1 MTTVQEYID
10 MGFSLHQE
18 GNLEE
23 AENKYN
29 QALELDSENAEVC
42 NLMGVLKLQQ
52 SDVQTAIDWT
62 EKAISLESSVY
73 FYETLFQ
80 EYIRAGLYNKIVA
93 RQEEILKKFPKNF
106 SLLFNIALAYKNL
119 NRNREA
125 IHFYDKALKINP
137 TSYQAWFNIAHL
149 YSVEAETKNAVSA
162 LKICKKLMPDD
173 EETEYFLGI
182 ALLRVKNYEKGL
194 KYFEKR
200 LCREAAYAMQR
211 KTYPNKLRA
220 DNLWK
225 GENIK
230 NKTILVYY
238 EAGYGDVIMFARYLP
253 LVAQRCKKLL
263 FMCQKPLAPLFRENM
278 NLGIDEIID
287 SFIPE
292 QNIEFDVHAPLL
304 SLPYIL
310 GLKGDKVFAYSSGY
324 LKPNE
329 TLAQEYKQK
338 FFDTD
343 KIKVGIKWQ
352 GNTYYD
358 KDRVIPSEKFGQLI
372 EVANTQYYSFQTF
385 EGAQEAEKLTSKYE
399 IVDIGKDLVDFAQ
412 TAAALSN
419 LDIVI
424 CNDTSLAH
432 LAGAMAIPCWIML
445 PYEVNWRWHSDLS
458 VCDWYDSVKLF
469 RQKKLGD
476 WQSVFEQ
483 LLEEMG
489 VSNT

>member
-1 MTTVQEYID
+1 MPTVQDYID

-18 GNLEE
+18 GNLDE
-23 AENKYN
+23 AENKYS
-29 QALELDSENAEVC
+29 QALELDSENAEAC
-42 NLMGVLKLQQ
+42 NLMGVLKLQK
-52 SDVQTAIDWT
+52 SDIESAIGWT
-62 EKAISLESSVY
+62 EKAIALESSAY

-80 EYIRAGLYNKIVA
+80 EYIRAGFYDKIVA
-93 RQEEILKKFPKNF
+93 RQDEILKKFPNNF

-119 NRNREA
+119 NKNHEA
-125 IHFYDKALKINP
+125 ISFYDKALKINP
-137 TSYQAWFNIAHL
+137 TSSQAWFNIAHL
-149 YSVEAETKNAVSA
+149 YSVEAETQNAVSA
-162 LKICKKLMPDD
+162 LKICKKLNPNDD
-173 EETEYFLGI
+173 EVEYFLGI
-182 ALLRVKNYEKGL
+182 ALMRVKNYDKGL

-200 LCREAAYAMQR
+200 LCREAAYAMQK
-211 KTYPNKLRA
+211 KTYPNKVRE

-230 NKTILVYY
+230 NKTLLVYY
-238 EAGYGDVIMFARYLP
+238 EAGFGDVIMFARYLP
-253 LVAQRCKKLL
+253 LVAQKCKKLI

-287 SFIPE
+287 TFVPE
-292 QNIEFDVHAPLL
+292 QNLEFDVHAPLM

-310 GLKGDKVFAYSSGY
+310 RLKGNKVFAYSSGY
-324 LKPNE
+324 LRPNE
-329 TLAQEYKQK
+329 KLVQEYKK
-338 FFDTD
+338 KYFNTE

-358 KDRVIPSEKFGQLI
+358 KDRVIPTEKFGQLI
-372 EVANTQYYSFQTF
+372 EVDNTQYYSFQTF
-385 EGAQEAEKLTSKYE
+385 EGAEELNKLSSKYN
-399 IVDIGKDLVDFAQ
+399 IIDIGKDLVDFSQ

-445 PYEVNWRWHSDLS
+445 PYEVNWRWHTDLS

-476 WQSVFEQ
+476 WQSVFDQ
-483 LLEEMG
+483 ILEEMH
-489 VSNT
+489 